1 MGRILSI
8 LLFGLLLYNMM
19 GYSVVYLL
27 EDKYAVST
35 GNENFIERHEF
46 SKDIVIKVP
55 VSLPYQTTWDNPE
68 PAEGKI
74 QHEGEYYQ
82 MKSRQLI
89 NDTMY
94 VHCEFDQNA
103 RDRFMSLVSHIN
115 DEVSGTASDSHKKSP
130 STILKSFLKEYM
142 TSSRKHVF
150 YVMEWSEKSIYTSTY
165 KNLSPLKALLSIPS
179 PPPDLV

>member
-1 MGRILSI
+1 
-8 LLFGLLLYNMM
+8 M

-35 GNENFIERHEF
+35 GNEDYVERNPF
-46 SKDIVIKVP
+46 SRDIVIKVP
-55 VSLPYQTTWDNPE
+55 VSLPYQTNWDNPE

-103 RDRFMSLVSHIN
+103 RDRFMNLVSRIS
-115 DEVSGTASDSHKKSP
+115 DEVSGTNGDDHKQAP
-130 STILKSFLKEYM
+130 STLLKSFLKEYM

-150 YVMEWSEKSIYTSTY
+150 YLLEWS
-165 KNLSPLKALLSIPS
+165 SPELYAIDAYRASSPVAYLSIPS

>member
-1 MGRILSI
+1 
-8 LLFGLLLYNMM
+8 MM

-27 EDKYAVST
+27 EDKYAVSA
-35 GNENFIERHEF
+35 GNENFIERRAF
-46 SKDIVIKVP
+46 SRDIVIKVP
-55 VSLPYQTTWDNPE
+55 VSLPYQTNWDNPE

-82 MKSRQLI
+82 MKSRQLM

-94 VHCEFDQNA
+94 VHCEYDQNA

-115 DEVSGTASDSHKKSP
+115 DEVSGITSDTEKKSP

-150 YVMEWSEKSIYTSTY
+150 YVLEWSEKPVYTASY
-165 KNLSPLKALLSIPS
+165 QDKAPLRVLLSIPS

>member
-1 MGRILSI
+1 
-8 LLFGLLLYNMM
+8 M

-27 EDKYAVST
+27 EDKYAVSA
-35 GNENFIERHEF
+35 GNDDFIERHAF

-115 DEVSGTASDSHKKSP
+115 DEVSGNTSDTHKKSP
-130 STILKSFLKEYM
+130 STVLKSFLKEYM
-142 TSSRKHVF
+142 ISSKKHVF
-150 YVMEWSEKSIYTSTY
+150 YVMEWSEKLIYTSRY
-165 KNLSPLKALLSIPS
+165 KNLTPLRALLSIPS

>member
-1 MGRILSI
+1 
-8 LLFGLLLYNMM
+8 M

-35 GNENFIERHEF
+35 GNEGFIERQEY

-55 VSLPYQTTWDNPE
+55 VSLPYQTNWDNPE

-74 QHEGEYYQ
+74 QHDGEYYQ

-115 DEVSGTASDSHKKSP
+115 DEISGTASDSHKKSP
-130 STILKSFLKEYM
+130 STVLKSFLKEYM

-150 YVMEWSEKSIYTSTY
+150 YVMEWSEKSIYTSPD
-165 KNLSPLKALLSIPS
+165 KSSALLKAFLSIPS
-179 PPPDLV
+179 PPPDRV